1 MPETRQVFRYFG
13 TREGWNFV
21 VTRLI
26 ADIAENYYELMALDK
41 RIENLDRIIALQ
53 EQSLEIAKALKA
65 GSPAAPSWVSSV
77 SWPRFARTRAK
88 S

>member
-1 MPETRQVFRYFG
+1 MFRYFG
-13 TREGWNFV
+13 TTEGWNFV

-53 EQSLEIAKALKA
+53 EPSLERAKALQ
-65 GSPAAPSWVSSV
+65 GSPKAPSWVFSV
-77 SWPRFARTRAK
+77 SWPKFARTRAK